1 MRGTAALLSFS
12 PKIKRQKE
20 KKINKERKE
29 VARKKEYKCASLTKR
44 IVHCRLLGSCYYIV
58 ILLLLNMRLQY
69 YANLTTEYPAASQ
82 NRQKTD

>member
-12 PKIKRQKE
+12 PKKKKRQKE

-29 VARKKEYKCASLTKR
+29 VARKKEYKCVSLTKR

-58 ILLLLNMRLQY
+58 I
-69 YANLTTEYPAASQ
+69 
-82 NRQKTD
+82 